1 MNSEQLQQSVVFD
14 KRYDTISRALQSLS
28 SVRSS
33 RAVSLSFN
41 VTLDY
46 VFHEQN
52 SLFHSHDYIDY
63 SH

>member
-1 MNSEQLQQSVVFD
+1 MNREQLQQFVVFR
-14 KRYDTISRALQSLS
+14 KRYDPILRALQSLS

-41 VTLDY
+41 ATLDY
-46 VFHEQN
+46 VFHEQD
-52 SLFHSHDYIDY
+52 SLIHSHVHIDY